1 MRRLLLLSTILAG
14 SPVLSA
20 SAALAADVSSSYTA
34 DHTTSR
40 HTDDPHT
47 TGGQT
52 PAAPQAAAQTT
63 DDAQSP
69 LDQIIITATRR
80 AEALR
85 DVPASVSTVSRE
97 DFEQKGVLFIGDEL
111 TDLPGV
117 LVSKNDMGT
126 YTSITLRGVPSKV
139 HNDTL
144 VVMMD
149 GIPYVTGD
157 DEVDLEQLPY
167 SAVGRVDV
175 VRGPMSALYGRGA
188 ISGTINYL
196 TREVTDE
203 TKGEVTLQ
211 AGSDGWLH
219 GDALLQTP
227 TVKGGALLLD
237 VGHERGDGWR
247 DRTGR
252 NETNLF
258 LKHQLD
264 MGDAGRLTVT
274 ATWVDTRQQLAGELP
289 VDSRGELINLPG
301 GREANWN
308 EDNAGFYKRMATATA
323 TYERDLADG
332 LVATTKLHIRQALTS
347 ALQGFATEYDP
358 TAGSVTFTGFRVDGN
373 TVTGYGEQ
381 QLSWTRG
388 PWQVLGGVSA
398 EQVRAH
404 HTEHWTGQLDNTYYY
419 GEQRSILTGQ
429 NIDTDEWVTDTQL
442 NAYGR
447 ERAYAAYLQVDRTFG
462 PVTLDVG
469 GRYDYFERHVVY
481 GDTTSGGPN
490 GSITPGGT
498 AYDDNAHFS
507 PKASVTW
514 KVTPQVSA
522 YVAYG
527 QGFSAAFGPLWS
539 FRTRQ
544 TGLNPELA
552 DNVEAGVKGDAF
564 GGLLSGS
571 VTVYR
576 LQRHDLLQVVEV
588 NGVPQTFNTGEQL
601 SQGVELAGSA
611 RLDALVPHLSADVTY
626 GYTESYWLQDRFV
639 ESDTLIQRDF
649 TGKRVQGMPRHTGSI
664 ALNQGI
670 PAWGLSAKLWV
681 EMFGDYAYDSQ
692 NSRISGGYALWNT
705 TWTWTPPHQD
715 TVDLGLTV
723 RNLFDRKV
731 NLIEADD
738 NGPLGAFPQPP
749 RQILGTVKVR
759 F

>member
-34 DHTTSR
+34 DHTTGR

-52 PAAPQAAAQTT
+52 PASVGPAA
-63 DDAQSP
+63 DSDSP
-69 LDQIIITATRR
+69 LDQIIVTATRR

-85 DVPASVSTVSRE
+85 DVPASVSTVSRDE
-97 DFEQKGVLFIGDEL
+97 FEQKGVLFIGDEL

-126 YTSITLRGVPSKV
+126 YTSITLRGVPAKV

-289 VDSRGELINLPG
+289 VDGRGELINLPG

-332 LVATTKLHIRQALTS
+332 LVATTKLHVRQALTS
-347 ALQGFATEYDP
+347 ALQGFANEYDP
-358 TAGSVTFTGFRVDGN
+358 SAGSVTFTGFRVDGN
-373 TVTGYGEQ
+373 TITGYGEQ
-381 QLSWTRG
+381 QLSWTHG

-404 HTEHWTGQLDNTYYY
+404 HTEHWTGQLDDTYYY

-429 NIDTDEWVTDTQL
+429 DIDTDQWVTDTQL

-447 ERAYAAYLQVDRTFG
+447 ERAYAAYLQVDRTVG

-490 GSITPGGT
+490 GAITPGGT

-514 KVTPQVSA
+514 KVTPGVSA

-611 RLDALVPHLSADVTY
+611 RLDSLVPHLSADVTY
-626 GYTESYWLQDRFV
+626 GYTEAYWLDDRFV

-649 TGKRVQGMPRHTGSI
+649 TGKRVQGVPRHTGSI

-670 PAWGLSAKLWV
+670 PTWGLSGKLWV

-692 NSRISGGYALWNT
+692 NSRVSGGYALWNT

-715 TVDLGLTV
+715 TVDLSLTV